1 MERVQDLPN
10 DTWITD
16 RQRALGDRLRA
27 ARERQNLTQDAVWL
41 AAGISRYTL
50 QRAERGEDVRMSTL
64 LRIMRVL
71 NLPFGDLD

>member
-1 MERVQDLPN
+1 MHDLPDD

-16 RQRALGDRLRA
+16 RQQAIGDRIRA
-27 ARERQNLTQDAVWL
+27 AREHQNLTQDAVWL

-50 QRAERGEDVRMSTL
+50 QRVEAGQDVRLSTL

-71 NLPFGDLD
+71 GVPFGDLG